1 MRFSSLI
8 FLCAVFLVSCDE
20 NPKGVDTDPPKEA
33 AAGDHW
39 PATVVSDGGGFSV
52 TLKPSGGEIE
62 WNKHFGVEFFIT
74 PENPA
79 VGPLKVVVDAD
90 MPAHRHG
97 MNTKP
102 ELFDQGD
109 LSYRVEGMLF
119 HMKGDWVISVEVSGD
134 GSTERAEFPVL
145 VE

>member
-1 MRFSSLI
+1 MRFDSLI
-8 FLCAVFLVSCDE
+8 VLCAIFLVSCDD
-20 NPKGVDTDPPKEA
+20 KSKSVDADPPAQSAVSEN
-33 AAGDHW
+33 W
-39 PATVVSDGGGFSV
+39 PVTVVSDGGGYSV
-52 TLKPSGGEIE
+52 TMKPSEGEIQ
-62 WNKHFGVEFFIT
+62 WNKHFGVGLSIT
-74 PENPA
+74 PKKPTA
-79 VGPLKVVVDAD
+79 GPLKVVVDAD

-102 ELFDQGD
+102 ELFEQGD